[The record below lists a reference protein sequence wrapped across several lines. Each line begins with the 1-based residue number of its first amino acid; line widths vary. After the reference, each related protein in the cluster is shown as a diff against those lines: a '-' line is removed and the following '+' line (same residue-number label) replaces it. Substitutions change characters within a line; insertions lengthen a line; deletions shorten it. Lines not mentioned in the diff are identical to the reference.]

1 MLISIRN
8 KKKKDEVEILD
19 YSNGKISTKY
29 TLVMFQ
35 DGERF
40 VPRKFRKM
48 ENEKE
53 TILMPK
59 ESIKLLRR
67 DTIYVSKDHFTED
80 ILTLFINMLNSY
92 GAKFEY
98 ISLCKFCLIDNRI
111 NTKGTPY
118 TYHSE
123 PICEICAKAEIAKD
137 LKYKGINDTKL
148 AEKLLRRFSDVD
160 RVLMVFDPKFDPTR
174 DSSIT
179 LYDKIEASP
188 LDIKIQKISDL
199 DIPADFRNSL
209 LSRGINELT
218 PVQSIAIEKGLLS
231 GKNFLIM
238 SETASGKTLIGEI
251 SYFSRFKKG
260 NKLLYLSPLV
270 SLALQK
276 YEDFKDN
283 YPNFKISLRVG
294 LSRIAD
300 NPKDINRSLD
310 SDIIIGTY
318 EGIDQIFRSGMT
330 IEKISTVV
338 IDEIHMLQDKER
350 GPLLDCLISRLYVL
364 CPDSQFIALSATVG
378 NPKELSETLDM
389 ELVIYN
395 KRPVPLERHVIFC
408 SGHGGKLYTI
418 SRIIRK
424 ENSDIS
430 SKGYKGQAIVFSN
443 SRKNCHSLAEHFKTR
458 GINAAAYHSGLP
470 FNERREIETKF
481 WKGKIDTVVTTA
493 ALAAGVDF
501 PASAVIFET
510 LSMGIEPLKIFE
522 FQQMIGRAGR
532 PSFHDKGKA
541 YLLIDPQEKYGEV
554 SEEEHCFYLL
564 ENISEK
570 VDIQYDNDTS
580 LERTLS
586 IISTFSTLSAA
597 EIKKYFEMGF
607 APIFDNDYINI
618 LRKDGL
624 IEFKGDNLNITKFG
638 RIVSSNFLKISH
650 ALFIK
655 NFRGKDV
662 REIIFETLPFPNTY
676 LTSKLQAILKIDS
689 SSLFSG
695 TTLEKIYFHNR
706 KEALSKHGE
715 EILINL
721 LAEFFACDCKDAPYC
736 NCPKIEIGKRL
747 LDLRKAKLS
756 PNRISEEFRKEYGL
770 KIFSADLINW
780 LDSAIRTLET
790 TEKLF
795 ALFGKEEYRM
805 ATLKE
810 IENIVGKKYMD

>member
-1 MLISIRN
+1 MLIAVRN
-8 KKKKDEVEILD
+8 KKKKDEVEILE
-19 YSNGKISTKY
+19 YLNGKIISKY
-29 TLVMFQ
+29 ILILVQ

-40 VPRKFRKM
+40 VPKKFRKI

-59 ESIKLLRR
+59 ESLKLLRS
-67 DTIYVSKDHFTED
+67 DTLFISKDHFPEE
-80 ILTLFINMLNSY
+80 ILNLFTNMINSY
-92 GAKFEY
+92 GAKYDF
-98 ISLCKFCLIDNRI
+98 ISICRFCLIENRI

-118 TYHSE
+118 TYRSE
-123 PICEICAKAEIAKD
+123 PICELCAKSEITKD
-137 LKYKGINDTKL
+137 LNYKGIKDTKL
-148 AEKLLRRFSDVD
+148 AEKLLKRYSDVD
-160 RVLMVFDPKFDPTR
+160 RVLMVFDPKFDPTK

-179 LYDKIEASP
+179 MYDKIDASP
-188 LDIKIQKISDL
+188 LDIKIIKISDL
-199 DIPADFRNSL
+199 DMPIEVKDRFV
-209 LSRGINELT
+209 SRGINELT
-218 PVQSIAIEKGLLS
+218 PVQSIAIANGLFKG
-231 GKNFLIM
+231 GNFLVM
-238 SETASGKTLIGEI
+238 SETASGKTLIGEL
-251 SYFSRFKKG
+251 SFFSRYKKG
-260 NKLLYLSPLV
+260 DKLLYLSPLV
-270 SLALQK
+270 SLSLQK

-283 YPNFKISLRVG
+283 YPNNNVSLRVG
-294 LSRIAD
+294 LSRIAE

-310 SDIIIGTY
+310 SDIIVGTY
-318 EGIDQIFRSGMT
+318 EGIDQILRSGLT
-330 IEKISTVV
+330 INGVSTVV

-350 GPLLDCLISRLYVL
+350 GPLLDSLISRLYKL
-364 CPDSQFIALSATVG
+364 YPKAQFIGLSATVG
-378 NPKELSETLDM
+378 NPKDLSETLKM
-389 ELVIYN
+389 ELVSYD

-408 SGHGGKLYTI
+408 SGHGGKLHII

-424 ENSDIS
+424 ENSEVS
-430 SKGYKGQAIVFSN
+430 SKGHKGQVIVFSN

-470 FNERREIETKF
+470 FKERREIETKF
-481 WKGKIDTVVTTA
+481 WKGKLDTVVTTA

-501 PASAVIFET
+501 PASAVVFET

-564 ENISEK
+564 DNKSEK
-570 VDIQYDNDTS
+570 VDIQYDNDIS

-586 IISTFSTLSAA
+586 IISTFSNLSIS
-597 EIKKYFEMGF
+597 EIKRNFEMGF
-607 APIFDNDYINI
+607 APSFDNLFIDS
-618 LRKDGL
+618 LKKEGL
-624 IEFKGDNLNITKFG
+624 IEIKADKVNITKFG

-655 NFRGKDV
+655 KFNKDDV

-676 LTSKLQAILKIDS
+676 LTSKLQAVLKIDS

-695 TTLEKIYFHNR
+695 TTLEKIYFQNR

-715 EILINL
+715 EVLINL
-721 LAEFFACDCKDAPYC
+721 LTEFFSCGCKDAPYC
-736 NCPKIEIGKRL
+736 KCPKIEIGKRL

-756 PNRISEEFRKEYGL
+756 PHRISEEFRKEYGL

-790 TEKLF
+790 TEKIFTLY
-795 ALFGKEEYRM
+795 GKEKQRK
-805 ATLKE
+805 ATIKE
-810 IENIVGKKYMD
+810 ILNIVGR

>member
-1 MLISIRN
+1 MLIAVRN
-8 KKKKDEVEILD
+8 KKKKDEVEILE
-19 YSNGKISTKY
+19 YLNGKIISKY
-29 TLVMFQ
+29 ILILVQ

-40 VPRKFRKM
+40 VPKKFRKI

-59 ESIKLLRR
+59 ESLKLLRS
-67 DTIYVSKDHFTED
+67 DTLFISKDHFPEE
-80 ILTLFINMLNSY
+80 ILNLFTNMINSY
-92 GAKFEY
+92 GAKYDF
-98 ISLCKFCLIDNRI
+98 ISICRFCLIENRI

-118 TYHSE
+118 TYRSE
-123 PICEICAKAEIAKD
+123 PICELCAKSEITKD
-137 LKYKGINDTKL
+137 LNYKGIKDTKL
-148 AEKLLRRFSDVD
+148 AEKLLKRYSDVD
-160 RVLMVFDPKFDPTR
+160 RVLMVFDPKFDPTK

-179 LYDKIEASP
+179 MYDKIDASP
-188 LDIKIQKISDL
+188 LDIKIINISDL
-199 DIPADFRNSL
+199 DMPIEVKDRFV
-209 LSRGINELT
+209 SRGINELT
-218 PVQSIAIEKGLLS
+218 PVQSIAIANGLFKGC
-231 GKNFLIM
+231 NFLVM
-238 SETASGKTLIGEI
+238 SETASGKTLIGEL
-251 SYFSRFKKG
+251 SFFSRYKKG
-260 NKLLYLSPLV
+260 DKLLYLSPLV
-270 SLALQK
+270 SLSLQK

-283 YPNFKISLRVG
+283 YPNNNVSLRVG
-294 LSRIAD
+294 LSRIAE

-310 SDIIIGTY
+310 SDIIVGTY
-318 EGIDQIFRSGMT
+318 EGIDQILRSGLT
-330 IEKISTVV
+330 INGVSTVV

-350 GPLLDCLISRLYVL
+350 GPLLDSLISRLYKL
-364 CPDSQFIALSATVG
+364 YPKAQFIGLSATVG
-378 NPKELSETLDM
+378 NPKDLSETLKM
-389 ELVIYN
+389 ELVSYD

-408 SGHGGKLYTI
+408 SGHGGKLHII

-424 ENSDIS
+424 ENSEVS
-430 SKGYKGQAIVFSN
+430 SKGHKGQVIVFSN

-470 FNERREIETKF
+470 FKERREIETKF
-481 WKGKIDTVVTTA
+481 WKGKLDTVVTTA

-501 PASAVIFET
+501 PASAVVFET

-564 ENISEK
+564 DNKSEK
-570 VDIQYDNDTS
+570 VDIQYDNDIS

-586 IISTFSTLSAA
+586 IISTFSNLSIS
-597 EIKKYFEMGF
+597 EIKRNFEMGF
-607 APIFDNDYINI
+607 APSFDNLFIDS
-618 LRKDGL
+618 LKKEGL
-624 IEFKGDNLNITKFG
+624 IEIKADKVNITKFG

-655 NFRGKDV
+655 KFNKDDV

-676 LTSKLQAILKIDS
+676 LTSKLQAVLKIDS

-695 TTLEKIYFHNR
+695 TTLEKIYFQNR

-715 EILINL
+715 EVLINL
-721 LAEFFACDCKDAPYC
+721 LTEFFSCGCKDAPYC
-736 NCPKIEIGKRL
+736 KCPKIEIGKRL

-756 PNRISEEFRKEYGL
+756 PHRISEEFRKEYGL

-790 TEKLF
+790 TEKIFTLY
-795 ALFGKEEYRM
+795 GKEKQRK
-805 ATLKE
+805 ATIKE
-810 IENIVGKKYMD
+810 ILNIVGR

>member
-1 MLISIRN
+1 MLIAVRN
-8 KKKKDEVEILD
+8 KKKKDEVEILE
-19 YSNGKISTKY
+19 YLNGKIISKY
-29 TLVMFQ
+29 ILILVQ

-40 VPRKFRKM
+40 VPKKFRKI

-59 ESIKLLRR
+59 ESLKLLRS
-67 DTIYVSKDHFTED
+67 DTLFISKDHFPEE
-80 ILTLFINMLNSY
+80 ILNLFTNMINSY
-92 GAKFEY
+92 GAKYDF
-98 ISLCKFCLIDNRI
+98 ISICRFCLIENRI

-118 TYHSE
+118 TYRSE
-123 PICEICAKAEIAKD
+123 PICELCAKSEITKD
-137 LKYKGINDTKL
+137 LNYKGIKDTKL
-148 AEKLLRRFSDVD
+148 AEKLLKRYSDVD
-160 RVLMVFDPKFDPTR
+160 RVLMVFDPKFDPTK

-179 LYDKIEASP
+179 MYDKIDASP
-188 LDIKIQKISDL
+188 LDIKIIKISDL
-199 DIPADFRNSL
+199 DMPIEVKDRFV
-209 LSRGINELT
+209 SRGINELT
-218 PVQSIAIEKGLLS
+218 PVQSIAIANGLFR
-231 GKNFLIM
+231 GGNFLVM
-238 SETASGKTLIGEI
+238 SETASGKTLIGEL
-251 SYFSRFKKG
+251 SFFSRYKKG
-260 NKLLYLSPLV
+260 DKLLYLSPLV
-270 SLALQK
+270 SLSLQK

-283 YPNFKISLRVG
+283 YPNNNVSLRVG
-294 LSRIAD
+294 LSRIAE

-310 SDIIIGTY
+310 SDIIVGTY
-318 EGIDQIFRSGMT
+318 EGIDQILRSGLT
-330 IEKISTVV
+330 INGVSTVV

-350 GPLLDCLISRLYVL
+350 GPLLDSLISRLYKL
-364 CPDSQFIALSATVG
+364 YPKAQFIGLSATVG
-378 NPKELSETLDM
+378 NPKDLSETLKM
-389 ELVIYN
+389 ELVSYD

-408 SGHGGKLYTI
+408 SGHGGKLHII

-424 ENSDIS
+424 ENSEVS
-430 SKGYKGQAIVFSN
+430 SKGHKGQVIVFSN

-470 FNERREIETKF
+470 FKERREIETKF
-481 WKGKIDTVVTTA
+481 WKGKLDTVVTTA

-501 PASAVIFET
+501 PASAVVFET

-564 ENISEK
+564 DNKSEK
-570 VDIQYDNDTS
+570 VDIQYDNDIS

-586 IISTFSTLSAA
+586 IISTFSNLSIS
-597 EIKKYFEMGF
+597 EIKRNFEMGF
-607 APIFDNDYINI
+607 APSFDNLFIDS
-618 LRKDGL
+618 LKKEGL
-624 IEFKGDNLNITKFG
+624 IEIKADKVNITKFG

-655 NFRGKDV
+655 KFNKDDV

-676 LTSKLQAILKIDS
+676 LTSKLQAVLKIDS

-695 TTLEKIYFHNR
+695 TTLEKIYFQNR

-715 EILINL
+715 EVLINL
-721 LAEFFACDCKDAPYC
+721 LTEFFSCGCKDAPYC
-736 NCPKIEIGKRL
+736 KCPKIEIGKRL

-756 PNRISEEFRKEYGL
+756 PHRISEEFRKEYGL

-790 TEKLF
+790 TEKIFTLY
-795 ALFGKEEYRM
+795 GKEKQRK
-805 ATLKE
+805 ATIKE
-810 IENIVGKKYMD
+810 ILNIVGR

>member
-1 MLISIRN
+1 MLIAVRN
-8 KKKKDEVEILD
+8 KKKKDEVEILE
-19 YSNGKISTKY
+19 YLNGKIISKY
-29 TLVMFQ
+29 ILILVQ

-40 VPRKFRKM
+40 VPKKFRKI

-59 ESIKLLRR
+59 ESLKLLRS
-67 DTIYVSKDHFTED
+67 DTLFISKDHFPEE
-80 ILTLFINMLNSY
+80 ILNLFTNMINSY
-92 GAKFEY
+92 GAKYDF
-98 ISLCKFCLIDNRI
+98 ISICRFCLIENRI

-118 TYHSE
+118 TYRSE
-123 PICEICAKAEIAKD
+123 PICELCAKSEITKD
-137 LKYKGINDTKL
+137 LNYKGIKDTKL
-148 AEKLLRRFSDVD
+148 AEKLLKRYSDVD
-160 RVLMVFDPKFDPTR
+160 RVLMVFDPKFDPTK

-179 LYDKIEASP
+179 MYDKIDASP
-188 LDIKIQKISDL
+188 LDIKIIKISDL
-199 DIPADFRNSL
+199 DMPIEVKDRFV
-209 LSRGINELT
+209 SRGINELT
-218 PVQSIAIEKGLLS
+218 PVQSIAIANGLFKG
-231 GKNFLIM
+231 GNFLVM
-238 SETASGKTLIGEI
+238 SETASGKTLIGEL
-251 SYFSRFKKG
+251 SFFSRYKKG
-260 NKLLYLSPLV
+260 DKLLYLSPLV
-270 SLALQK
+270 SLSLQK

-283 YPNFKISLRVG
+283 YPNNNVSLRVG
-294 LSRIAD
+294 LSRIAE

-310 SDIIIGTY
+310 SDIIVGTY
-318 EGIDQIFRSGMT
+318 EGIDQILRSGLT
-330 IEKISTVV
+330 INGVSTVV

-350 GPLLDCLISRLYVL
+350 GPLLDSLISRLYTL
-364 CPDSQFIALSATVG
+364 YPKAQFIGLSATVG
-378 NPKELSETLDM
+378 NPKDLSETLKM
-389 ELVIYN
+389 ELVSYD

-408 SGHGGKLYTI
+408 SGHGGKLHII

-424 ENSDIS
+424 ENSEVS
-430 SKGYKGQAIVFSN
+430 SKGHKGQVIVFSN

-470 FNERREIETKF
+470 FKERREIETKF
-481 WKGKIDTVVTTA
+481 WKGKLDTVVTTA

-501 PASAVIFET
+501 PASAVVFET

-564 ENISEK
+564 DNKSEK
-570 VDIQYDNDTS
+570 VDIQYDNDIS

-586 IISTFSTLSAA
+586 IISTFSNLSIS
-597 EIKKYFEMGF
+597 EIKRNFEMGF
-607 APIFDNDYINI
+607 APSFDNLFIDS
-618 LRKDGL
+618 LKKEGL
-624 IEFKGDNLNITKFG
+624 IEIKADKVNITKFG

-655 NFRGKDV
+655 KFNKDDV

-676 LTSKLQAILKIDS
+676 LTSKLQAVLKIDS

-695 TTLEKIYFHNR
+695 TTLEKIYFQNR

-715 EILINL
+715 EVLINL
-721 LAEFFACDCKDAPYC
+721 LTEFFSCGCKDAPYC
-736 NCPKIEIGKRL
+736 KCPKIEIGKRL

-756 PNRISEEFRKEYGL
+756 PHRISEEFRKEYGL

-790 TEKLF
+790 TEKIFTLY
-795 ALFGKEEYRM
+795 GKEKQRK
-805 ATLKE
+805 ATIKE
-810 IENIVGKKYMD
+810 ILNIVGR